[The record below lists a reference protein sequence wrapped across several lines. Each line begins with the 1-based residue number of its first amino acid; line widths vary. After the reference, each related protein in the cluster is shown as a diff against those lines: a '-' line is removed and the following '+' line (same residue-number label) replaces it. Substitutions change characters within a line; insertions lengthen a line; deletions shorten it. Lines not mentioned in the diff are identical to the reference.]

1 MRRCS
6 LQCYPGAKVLYEE
19 AASKLWK
26 MVSRGALPGNLS
38 VAWVLWVFEM
48 SLLGT
53 WTVRTVAPHMLHLKN
68 QNCWPESVFP
78 HHRLPT
84 KPTGCGITHVMLH
97 LYHMLTLAK
106 PGPIAKPQVVY
117 KSKHSAWCKLTS
129 LTRLR
134 RTITRLGTTTL
145 TRLTGSCNS
154 CRQDKVNLYIRNIYV
169 CVYNIYT
176 YYIYIYYTNNII

>member
-1 MRRCS
+1 M
-6 LQCYPGAKVLYEE
+6 LQSAQMFLARYPGAKVLYEE

-26 MVSRGALPGNLS
+26 NGQQRRFASELVSS

-53 WTVRTVAPHMLHLKN
+53 WTVRTVAPHMLHLKH

-117 KSKHSAWCKLTS
+117 KSKHDASWPVWPDWDERSQDLE
-129 LTRLR
+129 RL
-134 RTITRLGTTTL
+134 L
-145 TRLTGSCNS
+145 
-154 CRQDKVNLYIRNIYV
+154 
-169 CVYNIYT
+169 
-176 YYIYIYYTNNII
+176 

>member
-6 LQCYPGAKVLYEE
+6 LQGYPGAKVLYEE

-26 MVSRGALPGNLS
+26 MVSRGALPRNLS

-106 PGPIAKPQVVY
+106 PGPIAN
-117 KSKHSAWCKLTS
+117 HRWCTS
-129 LTRLR
+129 PSMMQADRSDQTE
-134 RTITRLGTTTL
+134 
-145 TRLTGSCNS
+145 
-154 CRQDKVNLYIRNIYV
+154 
-169 CVYNIYT
+169 
-176 YYIYIYYTNNII
+176 TNDHKTWNDSSNPAHWLL